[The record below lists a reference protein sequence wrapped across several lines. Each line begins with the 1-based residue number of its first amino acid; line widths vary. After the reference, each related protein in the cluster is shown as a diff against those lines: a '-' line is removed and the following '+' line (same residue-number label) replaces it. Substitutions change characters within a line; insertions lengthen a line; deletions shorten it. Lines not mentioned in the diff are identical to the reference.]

1 MKKLALLVT
10 VVAAASCNSSGSKA
24 EPLDAGAPAVA
35 PAPAPPPADPLEEA
49 GLQRLSL
56 TIDGALELS
65 MRNAVDSD
73 VAAPLSQVTARL
85 LVWWVDVRRDLRKGD
100 KLDVI
105 YDLPPGEEPLIH
117 ALRFYSNKNERDYRA
132 YLFQPEGARW
142 PRYFQPTAEE
152 LEERLEHGPIDEY
165 QQVTSVLRDG
175 RKHRGVDFKTPV
187 GSPVKMPFDAHLT
200 RKNWRFRGNGNC
212 LEFRDSKSRR
222 IIFLH
227 LDELPKDLA
236 VGKTYRAGQL
246 VARSGNTGHSTAPH
260 LHYQL
265 ENAAG
270 KVLDPYEV
278 HQTYRARLEASQ
290 VPAFE
295 ATRARYDRMLEPDKA
310 PAPTPVASVPAAE
323 PVPAPQAAAAP

>member
-1 MKKLALLVT
+1 LKKLVLLVAM
-10 VVAAASCNSSGSKA
+10 VAAASCNSSGSQA

-35 PAPAPPPADPLEEA
+35 PAPPPPPADPLKEA
-49 GLQRLSL
+49 GLRRLSI

-65 MRNAVDSD
+65 MRGAVGSE

-85 LVWWVDVRRDLRKGD
+85 LVWWVNVRRDLRRGD

-142 PRYFQPTAEE
+142 PRYFQPSAEE

-165 QQVTSVLRDG
+165 QQVTSILRDG
-175 RKHRGVDFKTPV
+175 RRHRGVDFKTPV
-187 GSPVKMPFDAHLT
+187 GTPVKMPFDARLV

-212 LEFRDSKSRR
+212 LEFRDSKNRR

-227 LDELPKDLA
+227 LDELPKDLV
-236 VGKTYRAGQL
+236 VGKTYRAGEV
-246 VARSGNTGHSTAPH
+246 VARSGNTGRSTAPH

-270 KVLDPYEV
+270 KVLDPFEV
-278 HQTYRARLEASQ
+278 HETYRAQLDASLI
-290 VPAFE
+290 PAFE
-295 ATRARYDRMLEPDKA
+295 AAKARYDRMLEPDKA
-310 PAPTPVASVPAAE
+310 PPPVASAPAAQ
-323 PVPAPQAAAAP
+323 PVPASQAAAAP